1 MDPKLALSPA
11 LSRKAGEGAGP
22 AFLRPFGAVCAAVLA
37 LALCACGP
45 GSGSIGA
52 ILAKQKTDGRVVVR
66 SVPSDMESAKAGLE
80 AGDEILSIDGRDA
93 RTMSA
98 QEIHEALVGPVGST
112 VDLTVARKG
121 TVERVK
127 VKRGQ
132 LK

>member
-1 MDPKLALSPA
+1 MIAALASIA
-11 LSRKAGEGAGP
+11 I
-22 AFLRPFGAVCAAVLA
+22 
-37 LALCACGP
+37 ALCACGP

-52 ILAKQKTDGRVVVR
+52 MLSKQKTDGRVMVR

-80 AGDEILSIDGRDA
+80 PGDEILSIDGRDA

-98 QEIHEALVGPVGST
+98 QEIHEALVGDVGST

-121 TVERVK
+121 TVVRVQ
-127 VKRGQ
+127 VKRGL